1 MSFKQGTFGPMCSW
15 KPSFCVLPTIE
26 HDVVGLSAQKR
37 KVNINRKTFESFSFL
52 RFNDSVR
59 TFWRFDPAS
68 FSDVNSF
75 SSFLL
80 LLSLSLSLSLHLYLC
95 ISLPRTRSKLGIVI
109 YFTLHVWC
117 TQINFIH
124 KHNLVLCKMVLGN
137 SFGNTVIAASQIYL
151 DTLS

>member
-80 LLSLSLSLSLHLYLC
+80 LLSLSLSLSPPLPLYLSTSDK
-95 ISLPRTRSKLGIVI
+95 IKAWHRHLL
-109 YFTLHVWC
+109 YFTRVVH
-117 TQINFIH
+117 TNKFH
-124 KHNLVLCKMVLGN
+124 
-137 SFGNTVIAASQIYL
+137 SQ
-151 DTLS
+151 T